1 MTTHHTY
8 CEFQIGDSLIHL
20 HFLRKL
26 AAIYPSHR
34 FVHGVKPMHFA
45 QMREVIE
52 DLPNIEL
59 ISFPERDPASL
70 NIWKNVNNFWA
81 SHPLRDDYA
90 NFHLDWFRD
99 LAQRMGV
106 VESPFRTPSDL
117 LFDYPALLQPTSLSK
132 PFDVL
137 FINSAPCSGQFRAYL
152 NGPAG
157 PGDFNPEY
165 FDPLIAEL
173 AAKNYRVVV
182 TARTKVPHVPCTLD
196 FGLTITGIGNL
207 SLYCPTVLMVST
219 GPSWPTFNVWNRST
233 VQTRIAFLDR
243 EKINLAPNTF
253 EVSSLDAA
261 REVLRS
267 RGI

>member
-1 MTTHHTY
+1 MTHHTY

-20 HFLRKL
+20 HWLRAMAK
-26 AAIYPSHR
+26 R
-34 FVHGVKPMHFA
+34 FPDREFIHGVKPMHFA
-45 QMREVIE
+45 QMDEVIA
-52 DLPNIEL
+52 DLPNVWL
-59 ISFPERDPASL
+59 VPFPQRDPSSL
-70 NIWKNVNNFWA
+70 NIWKNRDGFWER
-81 SHPLRDDYA
+81 HPLRNDYA

-99 LAQRMGV
+99 LTARMGLG
-106 VESPFRTPSDL
+106 ESPFRTPADL
-117 LFDYPALLQPTSLSK
+117 LFDYPALLRPTSLSK

-152 NGPAG
+152 NGPGG

-173 AAKNYRVVV
+173 AAKNYRVVT
-182 TARTKVPHVPCTLD
+182 TAKTKVPGVPCTLD
-196 FGLTITGIGNL
+196 YGLTCTGIGNL

-233 VQTRIAFLDR
+233 VQTRVAFLDTER
-243 EKINLAPNTF
+243 LNLVPGTF
-253 EVSSLDAA
+253 EVQSLDGA

-267 RGI
+267 KGI